1 MKTQSPTTTLCL
13 MTLMVL
19 TGVRMESRVFAQGA
33 AQGEDK
39 RAAARIAYD
48 EAERLQDQGTAE
60 SLRKALVKYE
70 EALSLWRSV
79 GDQSGE
85 AESLTGAAQTLNYLG
100 EKKRAIEYFQR
111 AIALWK
117 AVGAGKGQA
126 IALSGIGM
134 VYFALGEHRQALDYL
149 NQSLLLRRSLKD
161 PAAEATALNSIGVI
175 YHTLG
180 EPQKALDY
188 YQQSLPMLRAAGNRA
203 GEASALNSIGA
214 AFRVMGEPQQALA
227 YFKQALSLQ
236 RAVGAPREMAITL
249 TNIGA
254 LYYRLGDA
262 QQALDYYDQALP
274 LRREAGDRAGQAIT
288 LTSIGAA
295 HLSLGDPQRAV
306 EYLKQALSLS
316 EGGQSR
322 SEEAQA
328 LTALSAASSAL
339 GSKQQALEY
348 LNRALTLWRAI
359 GERQGES
366 GALIRMGRIYREQ
379 GAPQLASKCLEE
391 ALRLA
396 RDIGETGSEA
406 VALADIARVEHD
418 LGDLEQA
425 QNRIETA
432 LNLVETLRARI
443 RAEDMRVSF
452 LASRHSDYEFYID
465 LLMRMHEGRPSA
477 GYDALAFEASER
489 ARGRNLLEV
498 LSATRADIRQ
508 GVDPLLLERQRSLQR
523 QINAKERLRMQ
534 LVGGNKIEKSEVIE
548 KELRALLAEHQE
560 VQGQMRIQ
568 SPRYA
573 ALTDPVPLKLK
584 EIQRQSLD
592 RDTLLLEYAL
602 GEERSFLWAVTPT
615 SLRAYTLPRRAEIE
629 AAALR
634 ACGLLTKS
642 NQRQYTGSSGL
653 AAAELSRM
661 ILGPAVAEL
670 GRKRLVIVSDGVLQY
685 VPFGA
690 LPSPESGRARERGSE
705 GTTEQ
710 DARRKQ
716 SPLPHSRSPALPLL
730 TKPLIADHEIVN
742 LPSASVLATMRHE
755 MSGRRRAARTVAV
768 FSDPVFNPED
778 PRVKQATIGGEN
790 ANGDESKT
798 ESDLV
803 RSAKE
808 AGLTGF
814 ERLIHTRKEAEA
826 IIALAPPEQGFKALD
841 FAASRSTVMSVGLDQ
856 YRIVHFATHGLLNSR
871 SPELS
876 GIVLS
881 LVDETGRAQEGFL
894 RAYEIYN
901 LKLNAELVVLSACST
916 ALGKEIKGEG
926 LAGLTRGFMYAGT
939 PRVIASLWNVRDE
952 ATAEL
957 MKRFYRNMLIDKSSP
972 AAALREAQISMWREP
987 RWAAPYYWAGFV
999 LQGEWN

>member
-13 MTLMVL
+13 MTLMLL
-19 TGVRMESRVFAQGA
+19 TGVRMESRVFAQNA

-48 EAERLQDQGTAE
+48 EGERLQDQGTAE
-60 SLRKALVKYE
+60 SLRRAIVKYE

-85 AESLTGAAQTLNYLG
+85 AETLTGAAQVLNYLG
-100 EKKRAIEYFQR
+100 ERQRAIEYFQR

-117 AVGAGKGQA
+117 AVGDGKGQA

-134 VYFALGEHRQALDYL
+134 VYYALGAHRQALDYL

-161 PAAEATALNSIGVI
+161 PGAEATALNSIGVI
-175 YHTLG
+175 YHALG
-180 EPQKALDY
+180 EPQKALDC
-188 YQQSLPMLRAAGNRA
+188 YQQSLPLLRAAGNRG
-203 GEASALNSIGA
+203 GEASALNSMGA
-214 AFRVMGEPQQALA
+214 AFRVMGEPQQALT

-236 RAVGAPREMAITL
+236 RAVGAPREMALML

-295 HLSLGDPQRAV
+295 HLSLGDPRRAM

-328 LTALSAASSAL
+328 LTFLSAASSAL

-406 VALADIARVEHD
+406 VALADIARVESD
-418 LGDLEQA
+418 LGDLDQA
-425 QNRIETA
+425 LNRVETA

-443 RAEDMRVSF
+443 RADDLRVSF
-452 LASRHSDYEFYID
+452 LASRHRDYEFYTD
-465 LLMRMHEGRPSA
+465 LLMRMHERRPSA

-534 LVGGNKIEKSEVIE
+534 LVGGNQIEKSAVIE

-560 VQGQMRIQ
+560 VQGQMLIQ
-568 SPRYA
+568 SPHYA
-573 ALTDPVPLKLK
+573 ALTDPVPLKLN
-584 EIQRQSLD
+584 EIQRRSLD

-615 SLRAYTLPRRAEIE
+615 SLCVYTLPRRAEIE
-629 AAALR
+629 AVALR
-634 ACGLLTKS
+634 AYGLLTKS
-642 NQRQYTGSSGL
+642 NRRQYTGSSEL
-653 AAAELSRM
+653 AAAELSLM
-661 ILGPAVAEL
+661 ILGPVVAEL
-670 GRKRLVIVSDGVLQY
+670 GRKRLAIVSDGVLQY

-690 LPSPESGRARERGSE
+690 LPNPGDGGGAKSKR
-705 GTTEQ
+705 
-710 DARRKQ
+710 
-716 SPLPHSRSPALPLL
+716 SPL
-730 TKPLIADHEIVN
+730 IVDHEIIY

-755 MSGRRRAARTVAV
+755 MSERRRAARTVAV
-768 FSDPVFNPED
+768 FSDPVFNSDD
-778 PRVKQATIGGEN
+778 PRVKRARIGGEK

-798 ESDLV
+798 KSDFL
-803 RSAKE
+803 RSARE
-808 AGLTGF
+808 TGLTSF
-814 ERLIHTRKEAEA
+814 ERLVHTRKEAEA

-841 FAASRSTVMSVGLDQ
+841 FAASRATVMSAGLDQ
-856 YRIVHFATHGLLNSR
+856 YCIVHFATHGLLNSR

-881 LVDETGRAQEGFL
+881 LVDESGRAQEGFL

-901 LKLNAELVVLSACST
+901 LKLNADLVVLSACST

-957 MKRFYRNMLIDKSSP
+957 MKRFYRNMLIGKSSP

>member
-1 MKTQSPTTTLCL
+1 M
-13 MTLMVL
+13 
-19 TGVRMESRVFAQGA
+19 
-33 AQGEDK
+33 
-39 RAAARIAYD
+39 
-48 EAERLQDQGTAE
+48 
-60 SLRKALVKYE
+60 
-70 EALSLWRSV
+70 
-79 GDQSGE
+79 
-85 AESLTGAAQTLNYLG
+85 
-100 EKKRAIEYFQR
+100 
-111 AIALWK
+111 
-117 AVGAGKGQA
+117 
-126 IALSGIGM
+126 
-134 VYFALGEHRQALDYL
+134 
-149 NQSLLLRRSLKD
+149 
-161 PAAEATALNSIGVI
+161 
-175 YHTLG
+175 
-180 EPQKALDY
+180 
-188 YQQSLPMLRAAGNRA
+188 
-203 GEASALNSIGA
+203 
-214 AFRVMGEPQQALA
+214 
-227 YFKQALSLQ
+227 
-236 RAVGAPREMAITL
+236 L

-288 LTSIGAA
+288 LTNIGAA
-295 HLSLGDPQRAV
+295 HLSLGDPQRAM

-322 SEEAQA
+322 PEEAQA
-328 LTALSAASSAL
+328 LTILAAASSAL
-339 GSKQQALEY
+339 GNYQQALEY
-348 LNRALTLWRAI
+348 LHRALTLWRAI

-366 GALIRMGRIYREQ
+366 SALIRMGRIYREQ
-379 GAPQLASKCLEE
+379 GVPQLASKYLEE

-406 VALADIARVEHD
+406 VALADIARVEYD
-418 LGDLEQA
+418 LGDLDQA
-425 QNRIETA
+425 LNRIGTA

-443 RAEDMRVSF
+443 RAEDLRVSF

-465 LLMRMHEGRPSA
+465 LLMRLHERRPSA

-489 ARGRNLLEV
+489 ARGRRLLEV
-498 LSATRADIRQ
+498 LGATRADIRQ

-534 LVGGNKIEKSEVIE
+534 LVGGNQMERSAVIE
-548 KELRALLAEHQE
+548 KELRALLAEYQE
-560 VQGQMRIQ
+560 AQGQMRIQ

-573 ALTDPVPLKLK
+573 ALTDPVSLKLK

-592 RDTLLLEYAL
+592 RDTVLLEYAL

-615 SLRAYTLPRRAEIE
+615 SLRAYVLPRRAEIE

-634 ACGLLTKS
+634 AYGLLTKS
-642 NQRQYTGSSGL
+642 NQRQYTGASEL
-653 AAAELSRM
+653 AAAELSLM
-661 ILGPAVAEL
+661 ILGPVAAEL
-670 GRKRLVIVSDGVLQY
+670 GQKRLAIVSDGVLQY
-685 VPFGA
+685 APFGA
-690 LPSPESGRARERGSE
+690 LPIPAAGGAAPKR
-705 GTTEQ
+705 
-710 DARRKQ
+710 
-716 SPLPHSRSPALPLL
+716 SPL
-730 TKPLIADHEIVN
+730 IVDHEVIY

-755 MSGRRRAARTVAV
+755 MSERRRAARTVAV
-768 FSDPVFNPED
+768 FSDPVFDPGD
-778 PRVKQATIGGEN
+778 PRVKRARIGAEK

-798 ESDLV
+798 EPDLV
-803 RSAKE
+803 RSANE
-808 AGLTGF
+808 TGLMSF
-814 ERLIHTRKEAEA
+814 ERLIYTRKEAEA
-826 IIALAPPEQGFKALD
+826 IVALAPPEQGFKALD
-841 FAASRSTVMSVGLDQ
+841 FAASRATVMNAGLDL

-881 LVDETGRAQEGFL
+881 LVDEAGRAQEGFL
-894 RAYEIYN
+894 REYEIYN

-957 MKRFYRNMLIDKSSP
+957 MKRFYQNMLIGKSSP

-987 RWAAPYYWAGFV
+987 RWAVPYYWAGFA

>member
-1 MKTQSPTTTLCL
+1 
-13 MTLMVL
+13 
-19 TGVRMESRVFAQGA
+19 MESRVFAQDA
-33 AQGEDK
+33 AQGDNK
-39 RAAARIAYD
+39 RVAASIAND
-48 EAERLQDQGTAE
+48 DGERLRKQGTAE
-60 SLRKALVKYE
+60 SLRKAIVKYE
-70 EALSLWRSV
+70 EALSLWRLV

-85 AESLTGAAQTLNYLG
+85 AETLTSAAQVYNSLG
-100 EKKRAIEYFQR
+100 EKQRALDYFQR
-111 AIALWK
+111 AISLWK
-117 AVGAGKGQA
+117 AVGDGKGQA
-126 IALSGIGM
+126 KAISGVVE
-134 VYFALGEHRQALDYL
+134 VYYALGAHRQALDYL
-149 NQSLLLRRSLKD
+149 NQSLLLQRSLKD
-161 PAAEATALNSIGVI
+161 QGGEAKTLKDIGVI
-175 YHTLG
+175 YHALG
-180 EPQKALDY
+180 DPQKALEY
-188 YQQSLPMLRAAGNRA
+188 YQQALPMLRAAGDRD
-203 GEASALNSIGA
+203 GEASALNNIGA

-227 YFKQALSLQ
+227 YYKQALSLQ
-236 RAVGAPREMAITL
+236 RAVGAPRGTALML

-288 LTSIGAA
+288 LTNIGAA
-295 HLSLGDPQRAV
+295 HLSLGDPQRAM

-322 SEEAQA
+322 PEEAQA
-328 LTALSAASSAL
+328 LTVLAAASSAL
-339 GSKQQALEY
+339 GNNQQALEY
-348 LNRALTLWRAI
+348 LHRALTLWRAI

-366 GALIRMGRIYREQ
+366 SALIRMGRIYREQ
-379 GAPQLASKCLEE
+379 GVPQLASKYLEE

-406 VALADIARVEHD
+406 VALADIARVEYD
-418 LGDLEQA
+418 LGDLDQA
-425 QNRIETA
+425 LNRIETA

-443 RAEDMRVSF
+443 RAEDLRVSF

-465 LLMRMHEGRPSA
+465 LLMRLHERRPSA

-498 LSATRADIRQ
+498 LGATRADIRQ

-534 LVGGNKIEKSEVIE
+534 LVGGNQMEKSAVIE

-560 VQGQMRIQ
+560 AQGQMRIQ

-592 RDTLLLEYAL
+592 RDTILLEYAL

-615 SLRAYTLPRRAEIE
+615 SLRAYMLPRRAEIE

-634 ACGLLTKS
+634 AYGLLTKS
-642 NQRQYTGSSGL
+642 NQRQYTGASEL
-653 AAAELSRM
+653 AAAELSLM
-661 ILGPAVAEL
+661 ILGPVAAEL
-670 GRKRLVIVSDGVLQY
+670 GRKRLAVVSDGVLQY
-685 VPFGA
+685 APFGA
-690 LPSPESGRARERGSE
+690 LPIPAAGGAASKR
-705 GTTEQ
+705 
-710 DARRKQ
+710 
-716 SPLPHSRSPALPLL
+716 SPL
-730 TKPLIADHEIVN
+730 IVDHEVIY

-755 MSGRRRAARTVAV
+755 MSERRRAARTVAV
-768 FSDPVFNPED
+768 FSDPVFDPED
-778 PRVKQATIGGEN
+778 PRVKRARIGAEK
-790 ANGDESKT
+790 ANVDESKT
-798 ESDLV
+798 EPDLV
-803 RSAKE
+803 RSANE
-808 AGLTGF
+808 TGLTSF
-814 ERLIHTRKEAEA
+814 ERLIYTRKEAEA
-826 IIALAPPEQGFKALD
+826 IVALAPPEQGFKALD
-841 FAASRSTVMSVGLDQ
+841 FAASRATVMNAGLDL

-881 LVDETGRAQEGFL
+881 LVDEAGRAQEGFL

-957 MKRFYRNMLIDKSSP
+957 MKRFYQNMLIGKSSP

-987 RWAAPYYWAGFV
+987 RWAVPYYWAGFV

>member
-1 MKTQSPTTTLCL
+1 MKTQSTTTTLCL
-13 MTLMVL
+13 LALTLL
-19 TGVRMESRVFAQGA
+19 TGVKMESSVLAQDA
-33 AQGEDK
+33 AQGDK
-39 RAAARIAYD
+39 KGVAARIANED
-48 EAERLQDQGTAE
+48 GERLRKQGTAE
-60 SLRKALVKYE
+60 SLREAIAKYE
-70 EALSLWRSV
+70 EALSLW
-79 GDQSGE
+79 
-85 AESLTGAAQTLNYLG
+85 T
-100 EKKRAIEYFQR
+100 
-111 AIALWK
+111 
-117 AVGAGKGQA
+117 AVSDGKGQTK
-126 IALSGIGM
+126 ALSSI
-134 VYFALGEHRQALDYL
+134 VEVCYALGEHRQALNYL
-149 NQSLLLRRSLKD
+149 NQSLLLQRALKD
-161 PAAEATALNSIGVI
+161 QGGEATTLKDIGVI
-175 YHTLG
+175 YAALG
-180 EPQKALDY
+180 ETQEALKY
-188 YQQSLPMLRAAGNRA
+188 YLQSLPMLRDAGDRG
-203 GEASALNSIGA
+203 GEASALNNIA
-214 AFRVMGEPQQALA
+214 VVFRVMGEPQQALA

-236 RAVGAPREMAITL
+236 RAVGAPRGTALML

-262 QQALDYYDQALP
+262 QQALDYYDKALP
-274 LRREAGDRAGQAIT
+274 LRREAGDRAGEAIT

-295 HLSLGDPQRAV
+295 HLSLGDPQLAM
-306 EYLKQALSLS
+306 EHLKQALSLT

-322 SEEAQA
+322 PEEAQA
-328 LTALSAASSAL
+328 LTVLAAASSAL
-339 GSKQQALEY
+339 GNKKQALEY
-348 LNRALTLWRAI
+348 LHRALALWRAI
-359 GERQGES
+359 GERQGETS
-366 GALIRMGRIYREQ
+366 ALIRMGRIYREQ
-379 GAPQLASKCLEE
+379 GAPQLAAKYREE
-391 ALRLA
+391 ALKLA
-396 RDIGETGSEA
+396 RDIGEAGSGA
-406 VALADIARVEHD
+406 VALADIARVERD
-418 LGDLEQA
+418 LGDLDQA
-425 QNRIETA
+425 LNRIETA
-432 LNLVETLRARI
+432 LNQVETLRARI
-443 RAEDMRVSF
+443 RAEDLRVSF

-465 LLMRMHEGRPSA
+465 LLMRLHERRPSA

-489 ARGRNLLEV
+489 ARGRNLLEA
-498 LSATRADIRQ
+498 LSAARADIRQ

-534 LVGGNKIEKSEVIE
+534 MVGGNQIEESAVIE
-548 KELRALLAEHQE
+548 KELRALLVEHQE
-560 VQGQMRIQ
+560 AQGQMLIQ

-615 SLRAYTLPRRAEIE
+615 SLRAYALPRRAEIE
-629 AAALR
+629 AVAMR
-634 ACGLLTKS
+634 AYGLLIKS
-642 NQRQYTGSSGL
+642 NQRQYTGSSEL

-661 ILGPAVAEL
+661 ILGPVAEEL
-670 GRKRLVIVSDGVLQY
+670 GRKRLAIVSDGVLQY
-685 VPFGA
+685 APFGA
-690 LPSPESGRARERGSE
+690 LPSPESGRARERGNE
-705 GTTEQ
+705 GATEQ
-710 DARRKQ
+710 DASRKQ
-716 SPLPHSRSPALPLL
+716 SPLPLPRHPALPLS

-742 LPSASVLATMRHE
+742 LPSASVLATMRRE
-755 MSGRRRAARTVAV
+755 MNKRRRAARTVAV
-768 FSDPVFNPED
+768 FSDPVFSPED
-778 PRVKQATIGGEN
+778 PRVKQAGTGGEKTN
-790 ANGDESKT
+790 VDESKT

-808 AGLTGF
+808 TGVTGF

-841 FAASRSTVMSVGLDQ
+841 FAASRATVMNAGLDQ

-881 LVDETGRAQEGFL
+881 LVDEAGGAQEGFL

-939 PRVIASLWNVRDE
+939 PRVIASLGNVRDE

>member
-1 MKTQSPTTTLCL
+1 MKTQSPITTLCL
-13 MTLMVL
+13 VTLMFL
-19 TGVRMESRVFAQGA
+19 TGVKMESRVFAQDA
-33 AQGEDK
+33 AQGNNK

-48 EAERLQDQGTAE
+48 EGERLRKQGTAE
-60 SLRKALVKYE
+60 SLRKAVVKYE
-70 EALSLWRSV
+70 EALSLWRLA
-79 GDQSGE
+79 GNQSGE
-85 AESLTGAAQTLNYLG
+85 AETLTSAAQVLNSIG
-100 EKKRAIEYFQR
+100 EKQKALLNFQQ
-111 AIALWK
+111 ALSLWK
-117 AVGAGKGQA
+117 EATDVKGQA
-126 IALSGIGM
+126 IALSGIGA
-134 VYFALGEHRQALDYL
+134 VYYGLGNHRQALDYL
-149 NQSLLLRRSLKD
+149 KQSLLLFRSIKD
-161 PAAEATALNSIGVI
+161 AGGEALRLNDIGVV
-175 YHTLG
+175 YNNLG
-180 EPQKALDY
+180 DPQEALKN
-188 YQQSLPMLRAAGNRA
+188 YQQALPMLRAAGERG
-203 GEASALNSIGA
+203 GEASALNNIGS

-227 YFKQALSLQ
+227 YFKQALSVQ
-236 RAVGAPREMAITL
+236 REIGDEREMAITL

-254 LYYRLGDA
+254 LHYRLGDA

-274 LRREAGDRAGQAIT
+274 LRRKVGAIAGQAIT
-288 LTSIGAA
+288 LTNIGAA
-295 HLSLGDPQRAV
+295 HLSLGDPQRAM
-306 EYLKQALSLS
+306 EYLKQSLSLT

-322 SEEAQA
+322 PEEAQA
-328 LTALSAASSAL
+328 LTILAAASSAL
-339 GSKQQALEY
+339 SNKQQALEY
-348 LNRALTLWRAI
+348 LHRALTIWRAI

-366 GALIRMGRIYREQ
+366 SALIRMGRIYREQ
-379 GAPQLASKCLEE
+379 GEPRLALKRLEE
-391 ALRLA
+391 ALQLA
-396 RDIGETGSEA
+396 RDIGETGTA
-406 VALADIARVEHD
+406 AIALADIARVAHD
-418 LGDLEQA
+418 LGDLDQA

-443 RAEDMRVSF
+443 RAEDLRISF

-465 LLMRMHEGRPSA
+465 LLMRLHERRPSA

-498 LSATRADIRQ
+498 LGATRADIRQ

-523 QINAKERLRMQ
+523 QINAKERLRMR
-534 LVGGNKIEKSEVIE
+534 LVGGNQIEKSAVIE

-560 VQGQMRIQ
+560 AQAQMLIQ

-602 GEERSFLWAVTPT
+602 GEERSYLWAVTPA

-629 AAALR
+629 AVAQR
-634 ACGLLTKS
+634 AYGFLTKS
-642 NQRQYTGSSGL
+642 NQRQYTGSSEL

-661 ILGPAVAEL
+661 ILGPVVAEL
-670 GRKRLVIVSDGVLQY
+670 GGKRLAVVSDGVLQY

-690 LPSPESGRARERGSE
+690 LPIPEAAGATSK
-705 GTTEQ
+705 
-710 DARRKQ
+710 RR
-716 SPLPHSRSPALPLL
+716 
-730 TKPLIADHEIVN
+730 PLIVDHEVVS
-742 LPSASVLATMRHE
+742 LPSASVLATMRRE
-755 MSGRRRAARTVAV
+755 MGERRQAARTVAV

-778 PRVKQATIGGEN
+778 PRVKQARIGAEKAN
-790 ANGDESKT
+790 ADESKT

-808 AGLTGF
+808 TGLTSF
-814 ERLIHTRKEAEA
+814 ERLIYTRKEAET
-826 IIALAPPEQGFKALD
+826 IVALASPEQGFKALD
-841 FAASRSTVMSVGLDQ
+841 FAASRGTVMNAGLDQ
-856 YRIVHFATHGLLNSR
+856 YRIVHFATHGILNSR

-876 GIVLS
+876 GVVLS
-881 LVDETGRAQEGFL
+881 LVDEAGHAQEGFL

-957 MKRFYRNMLIDKSSP
+957 MKRFYRKMLIGKCSP
-972 AAALREAQISMWREP
+972 AAALREAQISMWRDP
-987 RWAAPYYWAGFV
+987 RWAAPYFWAGFV

>member
-1 MKTQSPTTTLCL
+1 MKTQSTTATLCL
-13 MTLMVL
+13 MMLTLL
-19 TGVRMESRVFAQGA
+19 TLVKMESRVFAQDA
-33 AQGEDK
+33 AQGDNK
-39 RAAARIAYD
+39 RVAASIAND
-48 EAERLQDQGTAE
+48 DGERLRKQGTAE
-60 SLRKALVKYE
+60 SLRKAIVKYE
-70 EALSLWRSV
+70 EALSLWRLA

-85 AESLTGAAQTLNYLG
+85 AETLTSAAQVYNSLS
-100 EKKRAIEYFQR
+100 ERQRALDYFQR
-111 AIALWK
+111 AISLWK
-117 AVGAGKGQA
+117 AVGDGKGQA
-126 IALSGIGM
+126 KAISGVVE
-134 VYFALGEHRQALDYL
+134 VYYALGAHRQALDYL
-149 NQSLLLRRSLKD
+149 NQSLLLQRSLKD
-161 PAAEATALNSIGVI
+161 QGGEAKTLKDIGVI
-175 YHTLG
+175 YHALG
-180 EPQKALDY
+180 DPQKALEY
-188 YQQSLPMLRAAGNRA
+188 YQQALPMLRAAGDRD
-203 GEASALNSIGA
+203 GEASAINNIGA

-227 YFKQALSLQ
+227 YYKQALSLQ
-236 RAVGAPREMAITL
+236 RAVGVPRGTALML

-288 LTSIGAA
+288 LTNIGAA
-295 HLSLGDPQRAV
+295 HLSLGDPQRAM

-322 SEEAQA
+322 PEEAQA
-328 LTALSAASSAL
+328 LTVLAAASSAL
-339 GSKQQALEY
+339 GAKQQALEY

-366 GALIRMGRIYREQ
+366 SALIRMGRIYREQ
-379 GAPQLASKCLEE
+379 GAPQIASKCLED

-396 RDIGETGSEA
+396 RDIGEAGSEA
-406 VALADIARVEHD
+406 VALADIARVERD
-418 LGDLEQA
+418 LGDLDQA
-425 QNRIETA
+425 LTRVETA

-443 RAEDMRVSF
+443 RAEDLRVSF

-465 LLMRMHEGRPSA
+465 LLMRLHERRPSA

-508 GVDPLLLERQRSLQR
+508 GADPLLLERQRSLQR

-534 LVGGNKIEKSEVIE
+534 LVGGNQIEKSAVIE

-560 VQGQMRIQ
+560 VQGQMLIQ
-568 SPRYA
+568 SPRYS
-573 ALTDPVPLKLK
+573 ALTDPVPLKLN

-615 SLRAYTLPRRAEIE
+615 SLRVYTLPRRAEIE
-629 AAALR
+629 AVALR
-634 ACGLLTKS
+634 AYGLLTKS
-642 NQRQYTGSSGL
+642 NQRQYTGSSEL
-653 AAAELSRM
+653 AAAELSHM
-661 ILGPAVAEL
+661 ILGPVVAEL

-690 LPSPESGRARERGSE
+690 LPNPGDGGGAKSKR
-705 GTTEQ
+705 
-710 DARRKQ
+710 
-716 SPLPHSRSPALPLL
+716 SPL
-730 TKPLIADHEIVN
+730 IVDHEVVS
-742 LPSASVLATMRHE
+742 LPSASVLATMRRE
-755 MSGRRRAARTVAV
+755 MSERRRAARTVAV
-768 FSDPVFNPED
+768 FSDPVFDPED
-778 PRVKQATIGGEN
+778 PRVKQASTGAEK
-790 ANGDESKT
+790 ANVDESKT

-803 RSAKE
+803 RSAE
-808 AGLTGF
+808 ETGLTSF
-814 ERLIHTRKEAEA
+814 ERLIYTRKEAEA

-841 FAASRSTVMSVGLDQ
+841 FAASRATVMNAGLDQ
-856 YRIVHFATHGLLNSR
+856 YRIIHFATHGLLNSTT
-871 SPELS
+871 PELS

-901 LKLNAELVVLSACST
+901 LKLNADLVVLSACST
-916 ALGKEIKGEG
+916 ALGKEVKGEG

-957 MKRFYRNMLIDKSSP
+957 MKRFYRNMLTGKSSP

>member
-1 MKTQSPTTTLCL
+1 MMTQSPTTTLCL
-13 MTLMVL
+13 MTLMLL
-19 TGVRMESRVFAQGA
+19 TGVRMESRLFAQSA

-48 EAERLQDQGTAE
+48 EGERLQNQGTAE
-60 SLRKALVKYE
+60 SLRKAIIKYE

-85 AESLTGAAQTLNYLG
+85 AETLTGAAQVLNYLG
-100 EKKRAIEYFQR
+100 ERQRAIEYFQR

-117 AVGAGKGQA
+117 AVGDGKGQSKA
-126 IALSGIGM
+126 ISGIAE
-134 VYFALGEHRQALDYL
+134 VYYALGAHRQALDYL
-149 NQSLLLRRSLKD
+149 NQALLLQRSLKD
-161 PAAEATALNSIGVI
+161 QVGEATTLKDIGVI
-175 YHTLG
+175 YFALG
-180 EPQKALDY
+180 DPQKALEY
-188 YQQSLPMLRAAGNRA
+188 YQQALPMLRASSDRA

-236 RAVGAPREMAITL
+236 REIGDAREMAVTL

-254 LYYRLGDA
+254 LHYRLGDA

-274 LRREAGDRAGQAIT
+274 LRRKVGAAAGEAIT

-306 EYLKQALSLS
+306 EYLKQALSLT

-322 SEEAQA
+322 PEEAQA
-328 LTALSAASSAL
+328 LTGLSAASSAL
-339 GSKQQALEY
+339 GNKQQALEY

-359 GERQGES
+359 GERRGES

-379 GAPQLASKCLEE
+379 GAAQLASKCLEE

-406 VALADIARVEHD
+406 VALADIARVERD
-418 LGDLEQA
+418 LGDLDQA
-425 QNRIETA
+425 LNRVETA

-443 RAEDMRVSF
+443 KAEDLRVSF

-465 LLMRMHEGRPSA
+465 LLMRMHERRPSA
-477 GYDALAFEASER
+477 GYDGLAFEASER

-498 LSATRADIRQ
+498 LSATRADVRQ
-508 GVDPLLLERQRSLQR
+508 GVDPLMLERQRSLHR

-534 LVGGNKIEKSEVIE
+534 FVVGNKIEKSEVIE

-560 VQGQMRIQ
+560 VQGQMLIQ
-568 SPRYA
+568 SPHYA

-634 ACGLLTKS
+634 AYGLLTKS
-642 NQRQYTGSSGL
+642 NQRQYTGSSEL
-653 AAAELSRM
+653 AAAELSLM
-661 ILGPAVAEL
+661 ILGPVVAEL
-670 GRKRLVIVSDGVLQY
+670 GRKRLAIVSDGVLQY

-690 LPSPESGRARERGSE
+690 LPSPESGRARERGSD
-705 GTTEQ
+705 GATEQ
-710 DARRKQ
+710 DAKRKQ
-716 SPLPHSRSPALPLL
+716 SLLPLS

-742 LPSASVLATMRHE
+742 
-755 MSGRRRAARTVAV
+755 
-768 FSDPVFNPED
+768 
-778 PRVKQATIGGEN
+778 
-790 ANGDESKT
+790 
-798 ESDLV
+798 
-803 RSAKE
+803 
-808 AGLTGF
+808 
-814 ERLIHTRKEAEA
+814 
-826 IIALAPPEQGFKALD
+826 
-841 FAASRSTVMSVGLDQ
+841 
-856 YRIVHFATHGLLNSR
+856 
-871 SPELS
+871 
-876 GIVLS
+876 
-881 LVDETGRAQEGFL
+881 
-894 RAYEIYN
+894 
-901 LKLNAELVVLSACST
+901 
-916 ALGKEIKGEG
+916 
-926 LAGLTRGFMYAGT
+926 
-939 PRVIASLWNVRDE
+939 
-952 ATAEL
+952 
-957 MKRFYRNMLIDKSSP
+957 
-972 AAALREAQISMWREP
+972 
-987 RWAAPYYWAGFV
+987 
-999 LQGEWN
+999 

>member
-1 MKTQSPTTTLCL
+1 MKTQSTTATLCL
-13 MTLMVL
+13 LTLTLL
-19 TGVRMESRVFAQGA
+19 TLVKMESRVFAQDA
-33 AQGEDK
+33 AQGDNK
-39 RAAARIAYD
+39 RAAASIAND
-48 EAERLQDQGTAE
+48 DGERLRKQGTAE
-60 SLRKALVKYE
+60 SLRKAIVKYE

-85 AESLTGAAQTLNYLG
+85 AETLTSAGQALNYFG
-100 EKKRAIEYFQR
+100 ERQKAIEYFQR

-117 AVGAGKGQA
+117 AVGDVRGQA
-126 IALSGIGM
+126 KAISGVVE
-134 VYFALGEHRQALDYL
+134 VYYALGAHRQALDYL
-149 NQSLLLRRSLKD
+149 NQSLLLQRSLKD
-161 PAAEATALNSIGVI
+161 QGGEAKTLKDIGVI
-175 YHTLG
+175 YHALG
-180 EPQKALDY
+180 DPQKALEY
-188 YQQSLPMLRAAGNRA
+188 YQQALPMLRAAGDRD
-203 GEASALNSIGA
+203 GEASALNNIGA

-227 YFKQALSLQ
+227 YYKQALSLQ
-236 RAVGAPREMAITL
+236 RAVGAPRGTALML
-249 TNIGA
+249 TNIRA

-288 LTSIGAA
+288 LTGIGAA
-295 HLSLGDPQRAV
+295 HLSLGDPQQAM

-328 LTALSAASSAL
+328 LTVLSAAASAL
-339 GSKQQALEY
+339 GGKQQALEY

-366 GALIRMGRIYREQ
+366 SALIRMGRIYREQ

-418 LGDLEQA
+418 LGDLDQA

-443 RAEDMRVSF
+443 KAEDLRVSF
-452 LASRHSDYEFYID
+452 LASRRSDYEFYID
-465 LLMRMHEGRPSA
+465 LLMRLHERRPSA

-498 LSATRADIRQ
+498 LGATRADIRQ

-534 LVGGNKIEKSEVIE
+534 LVGGNQMEKSAVIE

-560 VQGQMRIQ
+560 AQGQMRIQ

-592 RDTLLLEYAL
+592 RDTILLEYAL

-615 SLRAYTLPRRAEIE
+615 SLRAYMLPRRAEIE

-634 ACGLLTKS
+634 AYGLLTKS
-642 NQRQYTGSSGL
+642 NQRQYTGSSEL

-661 ILGPAVAEL
+661 ILGPVAAEL

-690 LPSPESGRARERGSE
+690 LPSPERGRAKEQGSE
-705 GTTEQ
+705 GATEQ

-716 SPLPHSRSPALPLL
+716 SPLPLFRSPALPLS

-742 LPSASVLATMRHE
+742 LPSASVLATMR
-755 MSGRRRAARTVAV
+755 
-768 FSDPVFNPED
+768 
-778 PRVKQATIGGEN
+778 
-790 ANGDESKT
+790 
-798 ESDLV
+798 
-803 RSAKE
+803 
-808 AGLTGF
+808 
-814 ERLIHTRKEAEA
+814 
-826 IIALAPPEQGFKALD
+826 
-841 FAASRSTVMSVGLDQ
+841 
-856 YRIVHFATHGLLNSR
+856 
-871 SPELS
+871 
-876 GIVLS
+876 
-881 LVDETGRAQEGFL
+881 
-894 RAYEIYN
+894 
-901 LKLNAELVVLSACST
+901 
-916 ALGKEIKGEG
+916 
-926 LAGLTRGFMYAGT
+926 
-939 PRVIASLWNVRDE
+939 
-952 ATAEL
+952 
-957 MKRFYRNMLIDKSSP
+957 
-972 AAALREAQISMWREP
+972 
-987 RWAAPYYWAGFV
+987 
-999 LQGEWN
+999 

>member
-1 MKTQSPTTTLCL
+1 MKTRSPTTTLCL
-13 MTLMVL
+13 MTLMLL
-19 TGVRMESRVFAQGA
+19 TGVRMESRLFAQSA

-48 EAERLQDQGTAE
+48 EGERLQNQGTAE
-60 SLRKALVKYE
+60 SLRKAIIKYE

-85 AESLTGAAQTLNYLG
+85 AETLTGAAQVLNYLG
-100 EKKRAIEYFQR
+100 ERQRAIEYFQQ
-111 AIALWK
+111 AIELWK
-117 AVGAGKGQA
+117 AVVNGKGQSKA
-126 IALSGIGM
+126 ISGIIE
-134 VYFALGEHRQALDYL
+134 VYYALGAHRQALDYL
-149 NQSLLLRRSLKD
+149 NQALLLQRSLKD
-161 PAAEATALNSIGVI
+161 QVGEATTLKDIGVI
-175 YHTLG
+175 YYALG
-180 EPQKALDY
+180 DPQKALEY
-188 YQQSLPMLRAAGNRA
+188 YQQALPMLCASSDRA
-203 GEASALNSIGA
+203 GEASALNNIGA
-214 AFRVMGEPQQALA
+214 AFRVMGEPQQALE
-227 YFKQALSLQ
+227 YYKQALSLQ
-236 RAVGAPREMAITL
+236 RAVGALRGIALML

-288 LTSIGAA
+288 LTGIGAA
-295 HLSLGDPQRAV
+295 HLSLGDPQRAM
-306 EYLKQALSLS
+306 EYLEQALSLS

-328 LTALSAASSAL
+328 LTVLSAAASAL
-339 GSKQQALEY
+339 GGKQQALEY

-366 GALIRMGRIYREQ
+366 SALIRMGRIYREQ
-379 GAPQLASKCLEE
+379 GVPQLASKYLEE

-406 VALADIARVEHD
+406 VALADIARVEYD
-418 LGDLEQA
+418 LGDLDQA
-425 QNRIETA
+425 LNRIETA

-443 RAEDMRVSF
+443 RAEDLRVSF

-465 LLMRMHEGRPSA
+465 LLMRLHERRPSA

-498 LSATRADIRQ
+498 LGATRADIRQ

-534 LVGGNKIEKSEVIE
+534 LVGGNQMEKSAVIE

-560 VQGQMRIQ
+560 AQGQMRIQ

-592 RDTLLLEYAL
+592 RDTILLEYAL

-615 SLRAYTLPRRAEIE
+615 SLRAYVLPRRAEIE

-634 ACGLLTKS
+634 AYGLLTKS
-642 NQRQYTGSSGL
+642 NQRQYTGASEL
-653 AAAELSRM
+653 AAAELSLM
-661 ILGPAVAEL
+661 ILGPVAAEL
-670 GRKRLVIVSDGVLQY
+670 GQKRLAIVSDGVLQY
-685 VPFGA
+685 APFGA
-690 LPSPESGRARERGSE
+690 LPIPAAGGAATKR
-705 GTTEQ
+705 
-710 DARRKQ
+710 
-716 SPLPHSRSPALPLL
+716 SPL
-730 TKPLIADHEIVN
+730 IVDHEVIY

-755 MSGRRRAARTVAV
+755 MSERRRAARTVAV
-768 FSDPVFNPED
+768 FSDPVFDPED
-778 PRVKQATIGGEN
+778 PRVKRARIGAEK
-790 ANGDESKT
+790 ANVDESKT
-798 ESDLV
+798 EPDLV
-803 RSAKE
+803 RSANE
-808 AGLTGF
+808 TGLTSF
-814 ERLIHTRKEAEA
+814 ERLIYTRKEAEA
-826 IIALAPPEQGFKALD
+826 IVALAPPEQGFKALD
-841 FAASRSTVMSVGLDQ
+841 FAASRATVMNAGLDL

-881 LVDETGRAQEGFL
+881 LVDEAGRAQEGFL

-957 MKRFYRNMLIDKSSP
+957 MKRFYQNMLIGKSSP